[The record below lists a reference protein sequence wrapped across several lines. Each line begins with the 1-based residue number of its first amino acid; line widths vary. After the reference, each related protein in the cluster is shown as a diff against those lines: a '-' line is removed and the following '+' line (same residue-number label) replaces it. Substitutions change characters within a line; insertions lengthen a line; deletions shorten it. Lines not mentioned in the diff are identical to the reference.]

1 MERLCLDCG
10 TALKGRSDKKFC
22 DDQCRSNYNNRLKSE
37 DNSFMK
43 QVNLV
48 LKKNRSILEKLNPEG
63 KTKVSRDKML
73 KHGFNFTYY
82 THIYE
87 TQKGSIYHFCYEY
100 GYLPIEN
107 NMILL
112 IKNDHG
118 VL

>member
-10 TALKGRSDKKFC
+10 NALKGRSDKKFC

-37 DNSFMK
+37 DNSLIK
-43 QVNLV
+43 QVNSV

-63 KTKVSRDKML
+63 KIKVTRDKLL
-73 KHGFNFTYY
+73 KEGFNFNYF
-82 THIYE
+82 THVYE
-87 TQKGSIYHFCYEY
+87 TQKGSVYHFCYEY

-112 IKNDHG
+112 IRNEG
-118 VL
+118 T